1 MLGREVPVLANW
13 VQFHAETGDWDVKV
27 VRDERSLDSKAESR
41 LTYRFEIQ
49 GPKALDL
56 LNDLNE
62 GGPLTT
68 KFFNMGEITIAG
80 CKARTLSHGMG
91 GAQGLEIWGP
101 ASDSDTVRA
110 ALARFRHRRHDLMLM
125 QVLDRQELRFDLD
138 EPMPFEG
145 LEGEGRLNVDPRV
158 VREDYLEALT
168 RHCDE
173 LERSAR
179 SLGFD
184 YLRLD
189 THGSVGPAIAAL
201 LGRRATLARGG
212 RAG

>member
-1 MLGREVPVLANW
+1 MVRTLATEPVDDATDLG
-13 VQFHAETGDWDVKV
+13 KV
-27 VRDERSLDSKAESR
+27 VDQVMATVTNRSLFIVVS
-41 LTYRFEIQ
+41 
-49 GPKALDL
+49 DL
-56 LNDLNE
+56 LVPSE
-62 GGPLTT
+62 
-68 KFFNMGEITIAG
+68 
-80 CKARTLSHGMG
+80 
-91 GAQGLEIWGP
+91 
-101 ASDSDTVRA
+101 TVRA
-110 ALARFRHRRHDLMLM
+110 ALARFRHRRHDVMLM

-189 THGSVGPAIAAL
+189 SHGSVGPAIAAL